1 VQQGLPRVGRGFFS
15 AGKSER
21 RGDLP
26 SMTLNSI
33 SHHSSGSGV
42 FPALVFVQGSEQKNI
57 VLNRIPFSVGRK
69 VDKDLV
75 IADPRVSR
83 DHAQIMQEGQDFV
96 LVDLGSKHGTFV
108 NGERIQRQKLERGDR
123 LEFGA
128 RDSAYILFNPANKT
142 SNTAREFLSQIS
154 SMQIKPEA
162 TDLEK
167 LKLFLE
173 AARKLNTAGVL
184 DEILMTMLD
193 VTLQL
198 TRAER
203 GYVFLKDEEGIL
215 RLRAGRN
222 SKKEP
227 LLDDKTISHSILEES
242 MRSNSEFLLTDTSQ
256 SLDLAGRQSIVAYD
270 LRTVVCIPLRKMQ
283 VQATRD
289 AQTPA
294 PGAAAAEAMGLL
306 YVDSRFASRDIGGV
320 GKDILHVIATEAASL
335 IENARLVQAEEESRR
350 YQQELSIAASIQ
362 QRLMQVKI
370 PEVPFAKMRPR
381 NLQCKEI
388 GGDFYDAVNTK
399 DGLAVVLADVS
410 GKGVSAALMASTLQ
424 GMIYSH
430 LTAGM
435 SLVNVVTAVNRFFT
449 EKMGGE
455 KYATLLLVRLR
466 RDGELEYV
474 NCGHVPP
481 LLVCGGEVMRP
492 PHGNVPVGLLP
503 DATFESASCQMKSG
517 DRFILVTDGVT
528 EAENAMGDFFE
539 DSRLEAAAAKS
550 PTLEGIFSAVTE
562 FCAGTPLSD
571 DCTVVELCYTSAEE

>member
-1 VQQGLPRVGRGFFS
+1 M
-15 AGKSER
+15 A
-21 RGDLP
+21 
-26 SMTLNSI
+26 LNTI
-33 SHHSSGSGV
+33 GPPSHHGSSSGV

-57 VLNRIPFSVGRK
+57 VLNRTPFTVGRK

-83 DHAQIMQEGQDFV
+83 DHAQIVQEGVEFFLQ
-96 LVDLGSKHGTFV
+96 DLGSKHGTFV

-128 RDSAYILFNPANKT
+128 RDSAYVLFNPAHAT

-154 SMQIKPEA
+154 VIGTKPEA
-162 TDLEK
+162 TELET
-167 LKLFLE
+167 LRLFLE

-184 DEILMTMLD
+184 DEILITMLD

-198 TRAER
+198 TKAER
-203 GYVFLKDEEGIL
+203 AYVFLKDEEGKL
-215 RLRAGRN
+215 RLAAGRN
-222 SKKEP
+222 AKKEP

-242 MRSNSEFLLTDTSQ
+242 IRSNLEFLLTDTSQ

-270 LRTVVCIPLRKMQ
+270 LRTVVCIPLRKLQ
-283 VQATRD
+283 VHATRD

-294 PGAAAAEAMGLL
+294 AASAQAMGVL
-306 YVDSRFASRDIGGV
+306 YVDSRFASRDITGV
-320 GKDILHVIATEAASL
+320 GQDILHAIATEAASL
-335 IENARLVQAEEESRR
+335 IENARLVQAEEEARR
-350 YQQELSIAASIQ
+350 YQQELSIAASMQ

-370 PEVPFAKMRPR
+370 PEVPFARLRGK
-381 NLQCKEI
+381 NLSCKEI

-399 DGLAVVLADVS
+399 EGLAVVLADVS
-410 GKGVSAALMASTLQ
+410 GKGVSAALLASTLQ

-435 SLVNVVTAVNRFFT
+435 PLLEVVTAINRYCT
-449 EKMGGE
+449 DKLMGE
-455 KYATLLLVRLR
+455 KYATVLLARLR

-481 LLVCGGEVMRP
+481 LLVCGGEVIRP
-492 PHGNVPVGLLP
+492 PHGNVPVGLLS
-503 DATFESASCQMKSG
+503 DATFDSSSCHMKSG
-517 DRFILVTDGVT
+517 DRFIIVTDGVT

-539 DSRLEAAAAKS
+539 DFRLEAAASKS

-562 FCAGTPLSD
+562 FCAGNPLSD
-571 DCTVVELCYTSAEE
+571 DCTVVELCYTSVET

>member
-1 VQQGLPRVGRGFFS
+1 MASDAAFS
-15 AGKSER
+15 
-21 RGDLP
+21 P

-33 SHHSSGSGV
+33 SHHGSGSGV

-57 VLNRIPFSVGRK
+57 VLNRIPFNVGRK

-83 DHAQIMQEGQDFV
+83 DHAQIMQEGQDFF

-128 RDSAYILFNPANKT
+128 RDSAYILFNPAHAT

-154 SMQIKPEA
+154 GIQIKQEA

-167 LKLFLE
+167 LTLFLE

-203 GYVFLKDEEGIL
+203 AYVFLKDEDGKL
-215 RLRAGRN
+215 RLAAGRN

-227 LLDDKTISHSILEES
+227 LLDDKTISHSILDES

-294 PGAAAAEAMGLL
+294 ANSAEAMGVL
-306 YVDSRFASRDIGGV
+306 YVDSRFASRDISGV
-320 GKDILHVIATEAASL
+320 GQDILHVIATEAASL
-335 IENARLVQAEEESRR
+335 IENARLVQAEEEARR

-370 PEVPFAKMRPR
+370 PEVPFARLRGK
-381 NLQCKEI
+381 NLSCKEI
-388 GGDFYDAVNTK
+388 GGDFFDAVNTK
-399 DGLAVVLADVS
+399 EGLAVVLADVS
-410 GKGVSAALMASTLQ
+410 GKGVSAALLASTLQ

-430 LTAGM
+430 LSAGAP
-435 SLVNVVTAVNRFFT
+435 LLEVVCAVNRFFT
-449 EKMGGE
+449 EKLVGE
-455 KYATLLLVRLR
+455 KYATVLLVRLR

-481 LLVCGGEVMRP
+481 LLICAGEVMRP

-539 DSRLEAAAAKS
+539 DSRLELAAAKS

-562 FCAGTPLSD
+562 FCAGNPLSD
-571 DCTVVELCYTSAEE
+571 DCTVVELCYNSVEPAEA

>member
-1 VQQGLPRVGRGFFS
+1 MSLT
-15 AGKSER
+15 A
-21 RGDLP
+21 
-26 SMTLNSI
+26 I
-33 SHHSSGSGV
+33 SPHSSGSGM
-42 FPALVFVQGSEQKNI
+42 FPVLKLVQGSEQKDL
-57 VLNRIPFSVGRK
+57 VMDRTPFTVGRK

-83 DHAQIMQEGQDFV
+83 DHAQIMKEGQEFF

-108 NGERIQRQKLERGDR
+108 NGERVQRQKLERGDR

-128 RDSAYILFNPANKT
+128 RDSAYLLFNPGQAT

-154 SMQIKPEA
+154 VIQIKPEA

-167 LKLFLE
+167 LKIFLE

-193 VTLQL
+193 ATLQL
-198 TRAER
+198 TGAER
-203 GYVFLKDEEGIL
+203 GYVFLKDEKGNL
-215 RLRAGRN
+215 RLAAGRN

-242 MRSNSEFLLTDTSQ
+242 LRSNSEFLVKDTSE

-270 LRTVVCIPLRKMQ
+270 LRTVICIPLRKMQ
-283 VQATRD
+283 VHSTRG
-289 AQTPA
+289 AQTPV
-294 PGAAAAEAMGLL
+294 PEGSTAEATGVL
-306 YVDSRFASRDIGGV
+306 YVDSRFASRDISGV
-320 GKDILHVIATEAASL
+320 DKDILHVIATEAASL
-335 IENARLVQAEEESRR
+335 IENARLVQAEEEARR

-362 QRLMQVKI
+362 QRLMKVKI
-370 PEVPFAKMRPR
+370 PEVPFARMDGR

-410 GKGVSAALMASTLQ
+410 GKGVSAALLASTLQ

-430 LTAGM
+430 LVAGV
-435 SLVNVVTAVNRFFT
+435 SLLEVVTAVNRFFT

-474 NCGHVPP
+474 NCGHVQP

-503 DATFESASCQMKSG
+503 DATFESARCQMKSG

-528 EAENAMGDFFE
+528 EAENTTGDFFE
-539 DSRLEAAAAKS
+539 DFRLEAAAVKTAG
-550 PTLEGIFSAVTE
+550 LDGIFSAVTE
-562 FCAGTPLSD
+562 FCSGNPLSD
-571 DCTVVELCYTSAEE
+571 DCTVVELCYTCVE

>member
-1 VQQGLPRVGRGFFS
+1 M
-15 AGKSER
+15 A
-21 RGDLP
+21 
-26 SMTLNSI
+26 LNTISQ

-57 VLNRIPFSVGRK
+57 VLNRTPFTVGRK

-83 DHAQIMQEGQDFV
+83 DHAQIMQEGQEFFIE
-96 LVDLGSKHGTFV
+96 DLGSKHGTFL

-128 RDSAYILFNPANKT
+128 RDSAYVLFNPAHAT

-154 SMQIKPEA
+154 VIGGIKPDTTE
-162 TDLEK
+162 LET
-167 LKLFLE
+167 LRLFLE

-184 DEILMTMLD
+184 DEILITMLD
-193 VTLQL
+193 VTLEL
-198 TRAER
+198 TKAER
-203 GYVFLKDEEGIL
+203 AYVFLKDEDGKL
-215 RLRAGRN
+215 SLKAGRN

-256 SLDLAGRQSIVAYD
+256 SLDLSGRQSIVAYD

-283 VQATRD
+283 VQQTRD

-294 PGAAAAEAMGLL
+294 PGIAAQAMGVL
-306 YVDSRFASRDIGGV
+306 YVDSRFASRDISGV
-320 GKDILHVIATEAASL
+320 SQDILHAIATEAASL
-335 IENARLVQAEEESRR
+335 IENARLVQAEEEARR

-370 PEVPFAKMRPR
+370 PEVPFARLRGR
-381 NLQCKEI
+381 NLSCKEI
-388 GGDFYDAVNTK
+388 GGDFFDAVNTK
-399 DGLAVVLADVS
+399 EGLAVVLADVS
-410 GKGVSAALMASTLQ
+410 GKGVSAALLASTLQ

-430 LTAGM
+430 LSAGM
-435 SLVNVVTAVNRFFT
+435 PLLNVVSAVNRFFT
-449 EKMGGE
+449 DKLVGE
-455 KYATLLLVRLR
+455 KYATVLLVRLR

-481 LLVCGGEVMRP
+481 LLVCAGEVIRP
-492 PHGNVPVGLLP
+492 THGNVPVGLLA
-503 DATFESASCQMKSG
+503 DATFESSTCQMKSG

-539 DSRLEAAAAKS
+539 DFRLEEAASKS

-562 FCAGTPLSD
+562 FCAGNPLSD
-571 DCTVVELCYTSAEE
+571 DCTVVELCYSNSEE

>member
-1 VQQGLPRVGRGFFS
+1 
-15 AGKSER
+15 
-21 RGDLP
+21 
-26 SMTLNSI
+26 MTLNSI
-33 SHHSSGSGV
+33 SHHGSGSGV

-57 VLNRIPFSVGRK
+57 VLNRIPFNVGRK

-83 DHAQIMQEGQDFV
+83 DHAQIMQEGADFF

-128 RDSAYILFNPANKT
+128 RDSAYILFNPAHAT

-154 SMQIKPEA
+154 GIQIKQEA

-167 LKLFLE
+167 LTLFLE

-193 VTLQL
+193 VTLDL
-198 TRAER
+198 TGAER
-203 GYVFLKDEEGIL
+203 GYVFLKDEEGKL
-215 RLRAGRN
+215 RLAAGRN
-222 SKKEP
+222 KKKEP
-227 LLDDKTISHSILEES
+227 LLDDKTISRSTLEES
-242 MRSNSEFLLTDTSQ
+242 MRSNSEFLLTDTSRDI
-256 SLDLAGRQSIVAYD
+256 DLAGRQSIVAYD

-283 VQATRD
+283 VQATRG

-294 PGAAAAEAMGLL
+294 PNVSAEAMGVL
-306 YVDSRFASRDIGGV
+306 YVDSRFASRDIAGV
-320 GKDILHVIATEAASL
+320 SHDILHAIATEAASL

-370 PEVPFAKMRPR
+370 PEVPFARLNGK
-381 NLQCKEI
+381 NLSCKEI

-399 DGLAVVLADVS
+399 EGLAVVLADVS
-410 GKGVSAALMASTLQ
+410 GKGVSAALLASTLQ

-435 SLVNVVTAVNRFFT
+435 SLLNVVTAVNRFFT

-455 KYATLLLVRLR
+455 KYATVLLVRLR

-481 LLVCGGEVMRP
+481 LLVCGGEVIRP
-492 PHGNVPVGLLP
+492 PHGNVPVGLLA
-503 DATFESASCQMKSG
+503 DATFETATCQMKSG

-539 DSRLEAAAAKS
+539 DFRLEEAAAKS
-550 PTLEGIFSAVTE
+550 PNLEGIFSAVSE
-562 FCAGTPLSD
+562 FCAGNPLSD
-571 DCTVVELCYTSAEE
+571 DCTVVELCYNSTEEAQA

>member
-1 VQQGLPRVGRGFFS
+1 M
-15 AGKSER
+15 A
-21 RGDLP
+21 
-26 SMTLNSI
+26 LNTISQ

-57 VLNRIPFSVGRK
+57 VLNRTPFTVGRK

-83 DHAQIMQEGQDFV
+83 DHAQIMQEGQEFFIE
-96 LVDLGSKHGTFV
+96 DLGSKHGTFV

-128 RDSAYILFNPANKT
+128 RDSAYILFNPAHAT

-154 SMQIKPEA
+154 VIGGIKPDTTE
-162 TDLEK
+162 LET
-167 LKLFLE
+167 LRLFLE

-184 DEILMTMLD
+184 DEILITMLD
-193 VTLQL
+193 VTLEL
-198 TRAER
+198 TKAER
-203 GYVFLKDEEGIL
+203 AYVFLKDEDGKL
-215 RLRAGRN
+215 SLKAGRN

-256 SLDLAGRQSIVAYD
+256 SLDLSGRQSIVAYD

-283 VQATRD
+283 VQQTRD

-294 PGAAAAEAMGLL
+294 PGIAAQAMGVL
-306 YVDSRFASRDIGGV
+306 YVDSRFASRDISGV
-320 GKDILHVIATEAASL
+320 SQDILHAIATEAASL
-335 IENARLVQAEEESRR
+335 IENARLVQAEEEARR

-370 PEVPFAKMRPR
+370 PEVPFASLRGR
-381 NLQCKEI
+381 NLSCKEI
-388 GGDFYDAVNTK
+388 GGDFFDAVNTK
-399 DGLAVVLADVS
+399 EGLAVVLADVS
-410 GKGVSAALMASTLQ
+410 GKGVSAALLASTLQ

-430 LTAGM
+430 LSAGM
-435 SLVNVVTAVNRFFT
+435 PLLNVVSAVNRFFT
-449 EKMGGE
+449 DKLVGE
-455 KYATLLLVRLR
+455 KYATVLLVRLR

-481 LLVCGGEVMRP
+481 LLVCGGEVIRP
-492 PHGNVPVGLLP
+492 THGNVPVGLLA
-503 DATFESASCQMKSG
+503 DATFESSTCQMKSG

-539 DSRLEAAAAKS
+539 DSRLEAAACKS

-562 FCAGTPLSD
+562 FCAGNPLSD
-571 DCTVVELCYTSAEE
+571 DCTVVELCYTSAES

>member
-1 VQQGLPRVGRGFFS
+1 M
-15 AGKSER
+15 A
-21 RGDLP
+21 
-26 SMTLNSI
+26 LNSSI
-33 SHHSSGSGV
+33 SHSSGSGV

-57 VLNRIPFSVGRK
+57 ILNRTPFSVGRK

-83 DHAQIMQEGQDFV
+83 DHAQIMQEGLDFF
-96 LVDLGSKHGTFV
+96 LEDLGSKHGTFV

-128 RDSAYILFNPANKT
+128 RDSAYILFNPAHAT

-154 SMQIKPEA
+154 VIGIKPEA
-162 TDLEK
+162 TELDK
-167 LKLFLE
+167 LNLFLE

-203 GYVFLKDEEGIL
+203 GYVFLKDEEGKL
-215 RLRAGRN
+215 RLMAGRN

-256 SLDLAGRQSIVAYD
+256 SNEMAGRQSIVAYD
-270 LRTVVCIPLRKMQ
+270 LRTVVCIPLRKLQ
-283 VQATRD
+283 VHSTRD
-289 AQTPA
+289 AQTPPPNA
-294 PGAAAAEAMGLL
+294 NTPAQAMGVL
-306 YVDSRFASRDIGGV
+306 YVDSRFASRDISGV
-320 GKDILHVIATEAASL
+320 DQKILHVIATEAASL
-335 IENARLVQAEEESRR
+335 IENARLVQAEEEARR

-370 PEVPFAKMRPR
+370 PEVPFARVKGK
-381 NLQCKEI
+381 NLSCKEI
-388 GGDFYDAVNTK
+388 GGDFFDAINTK
-399 DGLAVVLADVS
+399 EGLAVVLADVS
-410 GKGVSAALMASTLQ
+410 GKGVSAALLASTLQ

-430 LTAGM
+430 LSAGM
-435 SLVNVVTAVNRFFT
+435 PLLNVVSAVNRFFT
-449 EKMGGE
+449 DKLVGE
-455 KYATLLLVRLR
+455 KYATVLLARLR

-481 LLVCGGEVMRP
+481 LLVCAGEVIRP

-503 DATFESASCQMKSG
+503 DATFESSSCQMKSG

-539 DSRLEAAAAKS
+539 DSRLEIAAAKS
-550 PTLEGIFSAVTE
+550 PTLEGIFAAVSE
-562 FCAGTPLSD
+562 FCAGNPLSD
-571 DCTVVELCYTSAEE
+571 DCTVVELCYDSVET

>member
-1 VQQGLPRVGRGFFS
+1 MSLG
-15 AGKSER
+15 A
-21 RGDLP
+21 
-26 SMTLNSI
+26 I

-57 VLNRIPFSVGRK
+57 VLNRTPFTVGRK

-83 DHAQIMQEGQDFV
+83 DHAQIMQEGQSFF

-128 RDSAYILFNPANKT
+128 RDSAYILFNPAHAT

-154 SMQIKPEA
+154 GMQIKQEA

-167 LKLFLE
+167 LTLFLE

-193 VTLQL
+193 VTLEL

-203 GYVFLKDEEGIL
+203 GYVFLKDDDGKL
-215 RLRAGRN
+215 RLAAGRN
-222 SKKEP
+222 AKKEA
-227 LLDDKTISHSILEES
+227 LLDDKTISHSALEES
-242 MRSNSEFLLTDTSQ
+242 LRSNEEFLLTDTGS
-256 SLDLAGRQSIVAYD
+256 SMDVAARQSIVAYD
-270 LRTVVCIPLRKMQ
+270 LRTVVCIPLRKRS

-289 AQTPA
+289 QTPA
-294 PGAAAAEAMGLL
+294 PGAQAEVLGVL
-306 YVDSRFASRDIGGV
+306 YVDSRFASRQFSGV
-320 GKDILHVIATEAASL
+320 GHDILHAIATEAASL

-350 YQQELSIAASIQ
+350 YQQELTIAASIQ

-370 PEVPFAKMRPR
+370 PEVPFARLRGK
-381 NLQCKEI
+381 NLSCKEI
-388 GGDFYDAVNTK
+388 GGDFFDAVNTK
-399 DGLAVVLADVS
+399 EGLAVVLADVS
-410 GKGVSAALMASTLQ
+410 GKGVSAALLASTLQ

-430 LTAGM
+430 LSSGM
-435 SLVNVVTAVNRFFT
+435 PLLDVVTAVNRFFT
-449 EKMGGE
+449 EKLVGE
-455 KYATLLLVRLR
+455 KYATVLLARLR

-474 NCGHVPP
+474 NCGHVQP
-481 LLVCGGEVMRP
+481 LLVCKGEVMRP

-503 DATFESASCQMKSG
+503 DATFESATCQMKSG

-528 EAENAMGDFFE
+528 EAENPAGDFFE
-539 DSRLEAAAAKS
+539 DSRLEKAAAKS
-550 PTLEGIFSAVTE
+550 PTLEGIFSAVSE
-562 FCAGTPLSD
+562 FCSGNPLND
-571 DCTVVELCYTSAEE
+571 DCTVVELIFSAAEAD

>member
-1 VQQGLPRVGRGFFS
+1 MS
-15 AGKSER
+15 
-21 RGDLP
+21 
-26 SMTLNSI
+26 LNTI
-33 SHHSSGSGV
+33 SQRSSGSGV
-42 FPALVFVQGSEQKNI
+42 FPTLKFVQGSEQKDII
-57 VLNRIPFSVGRK
+57 VNRTPFSVGRK

-83 DHAQIMQEGQDFV
+83 DHAQIMQEGLDFF
-96 LVDLGSKHGTFV
+96 LEDLGSKHGTYV

-128 RDSAYILFNPANKT
+128 RDSAYVLFHPSQPT

-154 SMQIKPEA
+154 GIQIKQET

-167 LKLFLE
+167 LTLFLE

-203 GYVFLKDEEGIL
+203 GYVFLKDDDGKL
-215 RLRAGRN
+215 RLAAGRN

-242 MRSNSEFLLTDTSQ
+242 LRANSEFLLTDTSK
-256 SLDLAGRQSIVAYD
+256 SNELAGRQSIVAYD
-270 LRTVVCIPLRKMQ
+270 LRTVVCIPLRKLQ

-289 AQTPA
+289 VQTPA
-294 PGAAAAEAMGLL
+294 PTANAAGAMGVL
-306 YVDSRFASRDIGGV
+306 YVDSRFASRDISGV
-320 GKDILHVIATEAASL
+320 DQKILHVIATEGASL
-335 IENARLVQAEEESRR
+335 IENARLVQAEEEARR

-370 PEVPFAKMRPR
+370 PEVPFARMSGR

-410 GKGVSAALMASTLQ
+410 GKGVSAALLASTLQ

-430 LTAGM
+430 LVAGM
-435 SLVNVVTAVNRFFT
+435 SLREVVTAVNRFFA
-449 EKMGGE
+449 EKMAGE
-455 KYATLLLVRLR
+455 KYATLLLARLR

-481 LLVCGGEVMRP
+481 LLVCGGELLRP
-492 PHGNVPVGLLP
+492 PHGNVPVGLLA
-503 DATFESASCQMKSG
+503 DATFESATCQMKSG

-528 EAENAMGDFFE
+528 EAENGLGEFF
-539 DSRLEAAAAKS
+539 DDPRLEAAAAKY

-562 FCAGTPLSD
+562 FCGGNPLSD
-571 DCTVVELCYTSAEE
+571 DCTVVELLYTSAEA

>member
-1 VQQGLPRVGRGFFS
+1 M
-15 AGKSER
+15 A
-21 RGDLP
+21 
-26 SMTLNSI
+26 LNTISQ

-57 VLNRIPFSVGRK
+57 VLNRTPFTVGRK

-83 DHAQIMQEGQDFV
+83 DHAQIMQEGQEFFIE
-96 LVDLGSKHGTFV
+96 DLGSKHGTFV

-128 RDSAYILFNPANKT
+128 RDSAYILFNPAHAT

-154 SMQIKPEA
+154 VIGGIKPDTTE
-162 TDLEK
+162 LET
-167 LKLFLE
+167 LRLFLE

-184 DEILMTMLD
+184 DEILITMLD
-193 VTLQL
+193 VTLEL
-198 TRAER
+198 TKAER
-203 GYVFLKDEEGIL
+203 AYVFLKDEDGKL
-215 RLRAGRN
+215 SLKAGRN

-256 SLDLAGRQSIVAYD
+256 SLDLSGRQSIVAYD

-283 VQATRD
+283 VQQTRD

-294 PGAAAAEAMGLL
+294 PGIAAQAMGVL
-306 YVDSRFASRDIGGV
+306 YVDSRFASRDISGV
-320 GKDILHVIATEAASL
+320 SQDILHAIATEAASL
-335 IENARLVQAEEESRR
+335 IENARLVQAEEEARR
-350 YQQELSIAASIQ
+350 YQQELTIAASIQ

-370 PEVPFAKMRPR
+370 PEVPFAKIRPR

-435 SLVNVVTAVNRFFT
+435 SLLDVVTAVNRFFS

-481 LLVCGGEVMRP
+481 LLVCAGEVIRP
-492 PHGNVPVGLLP
+492 THGNVPVGLLA
-503 DATFESASCQMKSG
+503 DATFESSTCQMKSG

-528 EAENAMGDFFE
+528 EAENAMGDFFD
-539 DSRLEAAAAKS
+539 DSRLEAAASKS

-562 FCAGTPLSD
+562 FCAGNPLSD
-571 DCTVVELCYTSAEE
+571 DCTVVELCYSSPEE

>member
-1 VQQGLPRVGRGFFS
+1 MALSPIS
-15 AGKSER
+15 
-21 RGDLP
+21 
-26 SMTLNSI
+26 

-57 VLNRIPFSVGRK
+57 VLNRTPFSVGRK
-69 VDKDLV
+69 IDKDLV

-83 DHAQIMQEGQDFV
+83 DHAQIMQEGQDFF

-128 RDSAYILFNPANKT
+128 RDSAYILFNPAHAT

-154 SMQIKPEA
+154 VIQINKEA

-167 LKLFLE
+167 LTLFLD

-203 GYVFLKDEEGIL
+203 GYVFLKDEEGKL
-215 RLRAGRN
+215 RLAAGRN

-242 MRSNSEFLLTDTSQ
+242 MRSNSEFLLTDTSR
-256 SLDLAGRQSIVAYD
+256 SIDLAGRQSIVAYD
-270 LRTVVCIPLRKMQ
+270 LRTVVCIPLRKLQ
-283 VQATRD
+283 VHSTRD
-289 AQTPA
+289 SQTPA
-294 PGAAAAEAMGLL
+294 PSAQAPEAMGVL
-306 YVDSRFASRDIGGV
+306 YVDSRFASRDISGV
-320 GKDILHVIATEAASL
+320 DQKILHVIATEAASL
-335 IENARLVQAEEESRR
+335 IENARLVQAEEEARR

-370 PEVPFAKMRPR
+370 PEVPFARVKGK
-381 NLQCKEI
+381 NLPCKEI
-388 GGDFYDAVNTK
+388 GGDFFDAVNTK

-410 GKGVSAALMASTLQ
+410 GKGVSAALLASTLQ

-430 LTAGM
+430 LISGM
-435 SLVNVVTAVNRFFT
+435 SLLDIVAAVNRFFT
-449 EKMGGE
+449 EKLVGE
-455 KYATLLLVRLR
+455 KYATVLLARLR
-466 RDGELEYV
+466 RDGELEYI

-481 LLVCGGEVMRP
+481 LLVCGSEVIRP
-492 PHGNVPVGLLP
+492 GHGNVPVGLLV
-503 DATFESASCQMKSG
+503 DATFESATCQMKSG

-539 DSRLEAAAAKS
+539 DSRLEAAAGKC
-550 PTLEGIFSAVTE
+550 PNLEGIFTAVSE
-562 FCAGTPLSD
+562 FCAGNPLND
-571 DCTVVELCYTSAEE
+571 DCTVVELCYTAAES

>member
-1 VQQGLPRVGRGFFS
+1 MALT
-15 AGKSER
+15 A
-21 RGDLP
+21 
-26 SMTLNSI
+26 I

-57 VLNRIPFSVGRK
+57 VLNRTPFTVGRK

-83 DHAQIMQEGQDFV
+83 DHAQITQEGQDFF

-108 NGERIQRQKLERGDR
+108 NGERIQRQKLDRGDR

-128 RDSAYILFNPANKT
+128 RDSAYILFNPAQAT

-154 SMQIKPEA
+154 GIQIRQEA

-167 LKLFLE
+167 LTLFLE

-203 GYVFLKDEEGIL
+203 GYVFLKDDEGKL
-215 RLRAGRN
+215 RLAAGRN
-222 SKKEP
+222 AKKEP

-294 PGAAAAEAMGLL
+294 PNVASEAMGVL
-306 YVDSRFASRDIGGV
+306 YVDSRFASRDISGV
-320 GKDILHVIATEAASL
+320 GQDILHAIAIEAASL

-370 PEVPFAKMRPR
+370 PEVPFARLRGK
-381 NLQCKEI
+381 NLSCKEI
-388 GGDFYDAVNTK
+388 GGDFFDALNTK

-410 GKGVSAALMASTLQ
+410 GKGVSAALLASTLQ

-430 LTAGM
+430 LSAG
-435 SLVNVVTAVNRFFT
+435 SPLLDVVTAVNRFFT
-449 EKMGGE
+449 EKIQGE
-455 KYATLLLVRLR
+455 KYATLLLARLR

-481 LLVCGGEVMRP
+481 LLVCGDEVIRP

-503 DATFESASCQMKSG
+503 DATFESSTCQMKSG
-517 DRFILVTDGVT
+517 DRFIIVTDGVT
-528 EAENAMGDFFE
+528 EAENSMGDFFE
-539 DSRLEAAAAKS
+539 DFRLEAAAAKS
-550 PTLEGIFSAVTE
+550 PTLEGIFASVTE
-562 FCAGTPLSD
+562 FCAGNPLSD
-571 DCTVVELCYTSAEE
+571 DCTVVELCYTSAEQ

>member
-1 VQQGLPRVGRGFFS
+1 M
-15 AGKSER
+15 A
-21 RGDLP
+21 
-26 SMTLNSI
+26 LNTI
-33 SHHSSGSGV
+33 SHHSHHGSTSGV

-57 VLNRIPFSVGRK
+57 VLNRSPFTVGRK

-83 DHAQIMQEGQDFV
+83 DHAQIMQIGQEFF
-96 LVDLGSKHGTFV
+96 LEDLGSKHGTFV
-108 NGERIQRQKLERGDR
+108 NGERIQRQKLDRGDR

-128 RDSAYILFNPANKT
+128 RDSAYVLFNPANRT

-154 SMQIKPEA
+154 VIGMKQE
-162 TDLEK
+162 TTELQT
-167 LKLFLE
+167 LRLFLE
-173 AARKLNTAGVL
+173 AARKLNTSGVL
-184 DEILMTMLD
+184 DEILITMLD
-193 VTLQL
+193 VTLEL
-198 TRAER
+198 TQAER
-203 GYVFLKDEEGIL
+203 AYVFLKDEEGNL
-215 RLRAGRN
+215 RLMAGRN
-222 SKKEP
+222 AKKEP

-242 MRSNSEFLLTDTSQ
+242 MRSNSEFLLTDTSR

-270 LRTVVCIPLRKMQ
+270 LRTVVCIPLRKLQ
-283 VQATRD
+283 VQQSRD
-289 AQTPA
+289 AQTPSPSVSA
-294 PGAAAAEAMGLL
+294 QAMGVL
-306 YVDSRFASRDIGGV
+306 YVDSRFASRDISGV
-320 GKDILHVIATEAASL
+320 SQDILHAIATEAASL

-370 PEVPFAKMRPR
+370 PEVPFARLRGR
-381 NLQCKEI
+381 NLSCKEI
-388 GGDFYDAVNTK
+388 GGDFFDAVNTK
-399 DGLAVVLADVS
+399 EGLAVVLADVS
-410 GKGVSAALMASTLQ
+410 GKGVSAALLASTLQ

-435 SLVNVVTAVNRFFT
+435 PLLHVVSAVNRFFT
-449 EKMGGE
+449 DKLIGE
-455 KYATLLLVRLR
+455 KYATVLLVRLR

-481 LLVCGGEVMRP
+481 LLVCGGEVIRP

-503 DATFESASCQMKSG
+503 DATFESSSCQMKSG

-539 DSRLEAAAAKS
+539 DFRLEAAASKS

-562 FCAGTPLSD
+562 FCAGNPLSD
-571 DCTVVELCYTSAEE
+571 DCTVVELCYTCADNQA

>member
-1 VQQGLPRVGRGFFS
+1 M
-15 AGKSER
+15 A
-21 RGDLP
+21 
-26 SMTLNSI
+26 LNTI
-33 SHHSSGSGV
+33 SHQSHSSGSGV

-57 VLNRIPFSVGRK
+57 VLNRTPFTVGRK

-83 DHAQIMQEGQDFV
+83 DHAQILQEGLDFF
-96 LVDLGSKHGTFV
+96 LEDLGSKHGTFV
-108 NGERIQRQKLERGDR
+108 NGERIQRQKLDRGDR

-128 RDSAYILFNPANKT
+128 RDSAYILFNPAHAT

-154 SMQIKPEA
+154 VIGGIKPES
-162 TDLEK
+162 TELET
-167 LKLFLE
+167 LRLFLE

-184 DEILMTMLD
+184 DEILITMLD

-203 GYVFLKDEEGIL
+203 AYVFLKDEEGNL
-215 RLRAGRN
+215 RLQAGRN
-222 SKKEP
+222 AKKEP

-242 MRSNSEFLLTDTSQ
+242 MRSNSEFLLTDTSR

-270 LRTVVCIPLRKMQ
+270 LRTVVCIPLRKLQ

-289 AQTPA
+289 AQTPV
-294 PGAAAAEAMGLL
+294 PSVAAQAMGVL
-306 YVDSRFASRDIGGV
+306 YVDSRFASRDISGV
-320 GKDILHVIATEAASL
+320 SHDILHAIATEAASL

-370 PEVPFAKMRPR
+370 PEVPFARLKGK
-381 NLQCKEI
+381 NLSCKEI
-388 GGDFYDAVNTK
+388 GGDFFDAVNTK
-399 DGLAVVLADVS
+399 EGLAVVLADVS
-410 GKGVSAALMASTLQ
+410 GKGVSAALLASTLQ

-430 LTAGM
+430 LSAGM
-435 SLVNVVTAVNRFFT
+435 PLLNVVTAVNRFFT

-455 KYATLLLVRLR
+455 KYATMLLARLR

-481 LLVCGGEVMRP
+481 LLVCAGEVMRP

-503 DATFESASCQMKSG
+503 DATFESATCQMKSG

-528 EAENAMGDFFE
+528 EAENPTGDFFE
-539 DSRLEAAAAKS
+539 DFRLEAAAAKS

-562 FCAGTPLSD
+562 FCSGNPLSD
-571 DCTVVELCYTSAEE
+571 DCTVVELCYASCEN